1 MMKKTCMMRLR
12 RRLVPAGVL
21 ACILGGTLSL
31 SGCAWLFGE
40 SPDPALQQPDQTEGN
55 YTATPMPPATPAEP
69 LEPAPVEPGVKQPVV
84 QQPPKVATQEPAP
97 APAPAPVP
105 TAKGDLIF
113 ANVNE
118 LLAASLQAEKEGK
131 FLGDIEPFDAF
142 PFLDGAD
149 TVGRAFKAGPK
160 GELVIK
166 YFAFHVPGK
175 SFDRR
180 VYGYLVDAGNGRVFG
195 HFDTDA
201 DGTFD
206 AHTLEPSLRFD
217 LYEKVKPG
225 Q

>member
-1 MMKKTCMMRLR
+1 MMKTACVMRLR
-12 RRLVPAGVL
+12 QVLLPAGVL
-21 ACILGGTLSL
+21 MCLVGSTLSL
-31 SGCAWLFGE
+31 SGCAWPFGE
-40 SPDPALQQPDQTEGN
+40 SPDPASQQATEDEQNRTAEAAAPQTE
-55 YTATPMPPATPAEP
+55 AAMPQA
-69 LEPAPVEPGVKQPVV
+69 VKQPVV
-84 QQPPKVATQEPAP
+84 QETPKTPPQETPPPTLPAP
-97 APAPAPVP
+97 PAPVAAVP
-105 TAKGDLIF
+105 TAAGDLVF
-113 ANVNE
+113 LNVNE
-118 LLAASLQAEKEGK
+118 LLAASAQAEKAGK

-160 GELVIK
+160 GELMVK

-201 DGTFD
+201 DGIFD